1 MTSSRRLLAALAAA
15 VASLT
20 CAAGAH
26 AATLTGQVEAAGSPV
41 AQSTVRLFAAGAGSA
56 SALGTDRSAG
66 DGSFSIDY
74 EKPAAG
80 AQLYVVA
87 TGGNRAGRP
96 LGAQVRL
103 LAIVGPA
110 DGAPSTTVVE
120 ERGTV
125 AGGYALARFVEGT
138 RISGPAPGL
147 ANAFATAANLFE
159 ARAGKVS
166 FVLSNSPNGLATE
179 ALPTFNTLANALA
192 SCTTGTRSSC
202 RRLFAAAQPRGG
214 ARPADTLAAVVAI
227 ARNPSQHRAELFA
240 LARPAAASSGERS
253 GRGAGRSGGSR
264 SGSAPAAAFYQPA
277 LTRPPNSW
285 ILALVYTGG
294 GMNAPGRMA
303 FDAAGN
309 AWVGNNFASP
319 GTTAGLGLTALS
331 PSGQPILGSPI
342 FGGGIAGP
350 GWGTAVGA
358 DGRIWNA
365 NFAGDSV
372 SVNAPDGRPLT
383 PAAGLTAGGP
393 TKPQGVGI
401 SPNGDVWVASF
412 GDDSV
417 IRYPGGVPDPKTAQK
432 ITGGGIENPFSV
444 QVDARGHAWVTNGAE
459 SARGSVTE
467 LLPDGTPAR
476 QRPIRGGG
484 LRSPQGLAFDS
495 AGNVWVANLASRSV
509 TRLLPNGRIAP
520 ESPIRGS
527 IQGGWGVAVDGAD
540 HVWVAGFLG
549 GNVSELC
556 GVRRRTCPPGL
567 RVGQP
572 ISPPRAGY
580 DSAGFEHI
588 TAIQID
594 PSGNVWLANNWT
606 TGSSFREFVGGNGL
620 VQLVGAA
627 TPVRTPLIGL
637 PRRP

>member
-1 MTSSRRLLAALAAA
+1 MTSSRRLLVALAAA
-15 VASLT
+15 VAFLT

-26 AATLTGQVEAAGSPV
+26 AATLTGQVEAAGRPV
-41 AQSTVRLFAAGAGSA
+41 AQATVRLFAAGAGSA

-74 EKPAAG
+74 EAPADD

-87 TGGNRAGRP
+87 TGGNRAGRA

-110 DGAPSTTVVE
+110 EGAPTTTVVE

-125 AGGYALARFVEGT
+125 AGAYALARFIDGT

-147 ANAFATAANLFE
+147 ANAFTTAANLFE
-159 ARAGKVS
+159 ARTGKVS
-166 FVLSNSPNGLATE
+166 FVLSNSPSGLATE

-192 SCTTGTRSSC
+192 SCTTGTRRSC

-240 LARPAAASSGERS
+240 LAHGSARRAGAAGERAR
-253 GRGAGRSGGSR
+253 GDGAGGRTR
-264 SGSAPAAAFYQPA
+264 RADAPVYQPA

-294 GMNAPGRMA
+294 GMNAPGRVA

-309 AWVGNNFASP
+309 AWAGNNFARP
-319 GTTAGLGLTALS
+319 GTTAGLGLTALT
-331 PSGQPILGSPI
+331 PSGQPILGSPY
-342 FGGGIAGP
+342 FGGGIRGP

-358 DGRIWNA
+358 DGRVWNA
-365 NFAGDSV
+365 NFAGDSI
-372 SVNAPDGRPLT
+372 SVNAPDGTPLS
-383 PAAGLTAGGP
+383 PSGGYTAGSP
-393 TKPQGVGI
+393 TKPQGVAVGQ
-401 SPNGDVWVASF
+401 NGDVWIASF

-417 IRYPGGVPDPKTAQK
+417 IRYPGGNPDPATAQK
-432 ITGGGIENPFSV
+432 ITRGGIENPFGI
-444 QVDARGHAWVTNGAE
+444 QVDARGHVWVSNGAE
-459 SARGSVTE
+459 SRSGSVTE
-467 LLPDGTPAR
+467 LLPDGTPVR
-476 QRPIRGGG
+476 PRPIRGGG
-484 LRSPQGLAFDS
+484 LLSPQGVALDS
-495 AGNVWVANLASRSV
+495 AGNVWVGNLLSRSV

-527 IQGGWGVAVDGAD
+527 IEGGWGVAVDGAD
-540 HVWVAGFLG
+540 HVWVAGFFG

-580 DSAGFEHI
+580 DSAAFEHI
-588 TAIQID
+588 TAVQID

-606 TGSSFREFVGGNGL
+606 TGSPLSEPVGGNGL

-637 PRRP
+637 PRQP

>member
-1 MTSSRRLLAALAAA
+1 MTMISSRRMLVALVAAA
-15 VASLT
+15 AFMT

-26 AATLTGQVEAAGSPV
+26 AATLTGQVEAAGSPLTQ
-41 AQSTVRLFAAGAGSA
+41 ATVRLFAADGGSPA
-56 SALGTDRSAG
+56 ALGTDRSAG

-74 EKPAAG
+74 EAPADD

-96 LGAQVRL
+96 RGPRVRL
-103 LAIVGPA
+103 LSVVGRA
-110 DGAPSTTVVE
+110 ASAPTTTVVE
-120 ERGTV
+120 ERSTV
-125 AGGYALARFVEGT
+125 AGAYALARFVEGT
-138 RISGPAPGL
+138 RVAGPAPGL
-147 ANAFATAANLFE
+147 ANGFATAANLFE
-159 ARAGKVS
+159 ARVGKVS
-166 FVLSNSPNGLATE
+166 FVLSNAPNGLATE

-192 SCTTGTRSSC
+192 SCTTGTARSC

-214 ARPADTLAAVVAI
+214 ARPADTLAAAVAI

-240 LARPAAASSGERS
+240 LAQPSAASTGE
-253 GRGAGRSGGSR
+253 GGRSRRGR
-264 SGSAPAAAFYQPA
+264 APAAAFYGPA
-277 LTRPPNSW
+277 LTGPPNSW

-294 GMNAPGRMA
+294 GLNAPGRVA
-303 FDAAGN
+303 FDADGN
-309 AWVGNNFASP
+309 AWAGNNFASP
-319 GTTAGLGLTALS
+319 GTTAGLGLSVLT
-331 PSGQPILGSPI
+331 PSGQPIVGSPY

-372 SVNAPDGRPLT
+372 SINAPDGRPLT
-383 PAAGLTAGGP
+383 PAAGLTAGRP

-401 SPNGDVWVASF
+401 GPNGDVWIASF

-417 IRYPGGVPDPKTAQK
+417 IRYPGGIVDPNTAQK
-432 ITGGGIENPFSV
+432 ITGGGIESPFSV

-476 QRPIRGGG
+476 PRPIRGGG

-549 GNVSELC
+549 GNVTELC
-556 GVRRRTCPPGL
+556 GVRRRTCPPGI

-580 DSAGFEHI
+580 DSAAFEHI